1 MDTPALRIAS
11 SRVNLSPMCRRL
23 CQTPNPP
30 TPKDSVSQKRPT
42 ICEEMN
48 PDKLFDYLEGRLSPN
63 ERAALEEQ
71 LMSDKQLQREFAV
84 ARQIHTGMRGDSQ
97 DVVLPAS
104 ADVPEQGRKMGIRI
118 GVAFMV
124 LMFVN
129 IGIGLYFIFWHESKN
144 PNRPLL
150 EAQMRE
156 QIAKSIEQAA
166 TLTPA
171 PNALG
176 VSEITIPAEPGKLDA
191 VADKVVAI
199 VSELGG
205 SATKGVPDAGRLSI
219 LVDLPGNR
227 EQEFRTAI
235 ASIRDRTPKSA
246 AFAEQSVSTS
256 TPMATEPGSTP
267 PATAEKKSF
276 VVQIVEKPMSQ

>member
-1 MDTPALRIAS
+1 MTLLDREA
-11 SRVNLSPMCRRL
+11 
-23 CQTPNPP
+23 
-30 TPKDSVSQKRPT
+30 
-42 ICEEMN
+42 MN
-48 PDKLFDYLEGRLSPN
+48 PDKLFDYLEGRLSPK
-63 ERAALEEQ
+63 ERATLEEQ
-71 LMSDKQLQREFAV
+71 LMSDKQLQREFTV
-84 ARQIHTGMRGDSQ
+84 ARQIHAGMRGEARE
-97 DVVLPAS
+97 VVLPPS
-104 ADVPEQGRKMGIRI
+104 PDVSEQGHKMAIRI

-129 IGIGLYFIFWHESKN
+129 VGIGLWFIFRHESKN

-156 QIAKSIEQAA
+156 QIAKSIERAA

-176 VSEITIPAEPGKLDA
+176 VSEITIPAENGKLDA

-199 VSELGG
+199 VFRFGG

-227 EQEFRTAI
+227 ESEFRA
-235 ASIRDRTPKSA
+235 ALPSITEGRPGPTTPVT
-246 AFAEQSVSTS
+246 E
-256 TPMATEPGSTP
+256 AT
-267 PATAEKKSF
+267 
-276 VVQIVEKPMSQ
+276 